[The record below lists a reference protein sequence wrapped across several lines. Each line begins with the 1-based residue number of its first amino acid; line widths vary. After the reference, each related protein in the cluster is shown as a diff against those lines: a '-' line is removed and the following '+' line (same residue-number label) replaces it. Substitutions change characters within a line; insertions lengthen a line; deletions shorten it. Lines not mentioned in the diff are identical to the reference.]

1 MRARALIHGALAIAC
16 AASLGAA
23 GACDGDPTPGG
34 AADASAD
41 ASPADASPA
50 CPSDLPASCPAAPPS
65 YQAEVRAIIERRCF
79 PCHASGGTA
88 ARKRDFSTY
97 DLVAAQRSPFLNQLY
112 ACAMP
117 PEGAPAPTPEER
129 KKLLEWLVCKAPNN

>member
-1 MRARALIHGALAIAC
+1 MRPRALSHALAAAGCAGALV
-16 AASLGAA
+16 AS
-23 GACDGDPTPGG
+23 ACDDDPTPAGTTDAG
-34 AADASAD
+34 AADAP
-41 ASPADASPA
+41 ASG
-50 CPSDLPASCPAAPPS
+50 CPSDLPASCPATAPS
-65 YQAEVRAIIERRCF
+65 YQGEVRGIIERRCF

-88 ARKRDFSTY
+88 AKKRDFSTY

-117 PEGAPAPTPEER
+117 PEGAPAPTPDER